1 MQQTVVTHGIA
12 EKMGKR
18 NFFCFVME
26 SLERFKNKDW
36 GNTTGED
43 AELNNEE
50 PDEALASYEF
60 EGTEIWIK
68 ADGPELVTVLLPDEY

>member
-1 MQQTVVTHGIA
+1 MQTVMTKGIA
-12 EKMGKR
+12 RKMEERK
-18 NFFCFVME
+18 FFNFVME
-26 SLERFKNKDW
+26 SLERFQNKDW

-60 EGTEIWIK
+60 NGTEIWIK
-68 ADGPELVTVLLPDEY
+68 ADGPELITVLLPDEY

>member
-1 MQQTVVTHGIA
+1 MKQTVITQGIA
-12 EKMGKR
+12 SKMSERKF
-18 NFFCFVME
+18 NDFVLE
-26 SLERFKNKDW
+26 SLERFYNKDW

-43 AELNNEE
+43 AELNNDE

-68 ADGPELVTVLLPDEY
+68 ADGPELTTVLLPEEY

>member
-1 MQQTVVTHGIA
+1 MQTVMTPGIA
-12 EKMGKR
+12 NKISERKF
-18 NFFCFVME
+18 NDFVLK
-26 SLERFKNKDW
+26 SLERFLNKDW

-60 EGTEIWIK
+60 KGTTIWIK
-68 ADGPELVTVLLPDEY
+68 ADGPELITVLLPDEY

>member
-1 MQQTVVTHGIA
+1 MQTVTTKGIA
-12 EKMGKR
+12 RKMEER
-18 NFFCFVME
+18 NFFNFVMD
-26 SLERFKNKDW
+26 SLERFQNKDW

-60 EGTEIWIK
+60 QGTEIWIK
-68 ADGPELVTVLLPDEY
+68 ADGPELITVLLPDEY

>member
-1 MQQTVVTHGIA
+1 MQTVMTKGIA
-12 EKMGKR
+12 RKMEER
-18 NFFCFVME
+18 NFFNFVMDN
-26 SLERFKNKDW
+26 LDRFHNKDW

-68 ADGPELVTVLLPDEY
+68 ADGPEIITVLLPDEY

>member
-1 MQQTVVTHGIA
+1 MQTVMTRGIA
-12 EKMGKR
+12 HKAKEVK
-18 NFFCFVME
+18 FFHFVMN
-26 SLERFKNKDW
+26 SLYRFQNKDW

-50 PDEALASYEF
+50 PNEALASYEF

-68 ADGPELVTVLLPDEY
+68 ADGPELITVLLPDEY

>member
-1 MQQTVVTHGIA
+1 MQTVMTRGIA
-12 EKMGKR
+12 HKAKNEK
-18 NFFCFVME
+18 FFHFVMN
-26 SLERFKNKDW
+26 SLYRFQNKDW

-50 PDEALASYEF
+50 PNEALASYEF

-68 ADGPELVTVLLPDEY
+68 ADGPELITVLLPDEY

>member
-1 MQQTVVTHGIA
+1 MQTVMTCGIA
-12 EKMGKR
+12 HKMEKWD
-18 NFFCFVME
+18 FFNFVMD

-68 ADGPELVTVLLPDEY
+68 ADGPELITVLLPSEY

>member
-1 MQQTVVTHGIA
+1 MQAVITKGIA
-12 EKMGKR
+12 EKMPERKF
-18 NFFCFVME
+18 NDFVME
-26 SLERFKNKDW
+26 SIERFQNKDW

-68 ADGPELVTVLLPDEY
+68 ADGPELITVLLPDEY